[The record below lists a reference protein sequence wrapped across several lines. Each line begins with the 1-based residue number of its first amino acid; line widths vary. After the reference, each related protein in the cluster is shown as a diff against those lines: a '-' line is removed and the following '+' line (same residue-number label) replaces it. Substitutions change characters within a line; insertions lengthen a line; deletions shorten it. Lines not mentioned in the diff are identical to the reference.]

1 VENRDELRFRHL
13 AVVHAGAVADY
24 IRRRIYPLPKSDLDD
39 LVEET
44 LVVVW
49 RRIRDVPPDQG
60 ELPWIIG
67 VARNVLRNAHRA
79 DRRRL
84 LHRRHLRQLG
94 PGPSAEEEGIARLSA
109 RAAMDALAQQD
120 REVLRLF
127 YWDGLDLSG
136 IGVVLGISSNAAGT
150 RLSRA
155 TTRFQAHFQKESSVG
170 TDDVPSDMSLQAGN
184 NEVTEEGDSRV

>member
-1 VENRDELRFRHL
+1 VEDRDELRFRRL
-13 AVVHAGAVADY
+13 AVLHAGAVADY
-24 IRRRIYPLPKSDLDD
+24 IRRRIYPLPKSDLDE

-49 RRIRDVPPDQG
+49 RRIRDVPPDPG

-84 LHRRHLRQLG
+84 LHRSDLRLLG
-94 PGPSAEEEGIARLSA
+94 PRPSAEDEGITRLSA
-109 RAAMDALAQQD
+109 RAAMNALAEQD

-127 YWDGLDLSG
+127 YWDCLDLSG
-136 IGVVLGISSNAAGT
+136 IGVVLEISSNAAGT

-155 TTRFQAHFQKESSVG
+155 KTRFLGHLQLQSPPG
-170 TDDVPSDMSLQAGN
+170 TDDVPSDISVQEG
-184 NEVTEEGDSRV
+184 NEVIEEGDSHV